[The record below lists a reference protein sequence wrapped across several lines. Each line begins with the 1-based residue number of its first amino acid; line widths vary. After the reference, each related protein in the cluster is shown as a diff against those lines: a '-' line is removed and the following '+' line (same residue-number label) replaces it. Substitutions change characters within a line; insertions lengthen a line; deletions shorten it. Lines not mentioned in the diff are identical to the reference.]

1 MKIEAGMY
9 FRAYGKIDKVRN
21 IVRRSSLYEDS
32 GIYGERYG
40 KFIIGSKVID
50 EVPHSNNIIDLIEV
64 GDYVNG
70 IKITLI
76 NEPSLANCNKR
87 IVYAEDKKGYLIEM
101 FSNSDIKSI
110 LTHEQF
116 ESMKYEVK

>member
-1 MKIEAGMY
+1 MKLEVGMY

-50 EVPHSNNIIDLIEV
+50 EVPHSHNIIDLIEV
-64 GDYVNG
+64 GDVIGYEIKTSLETSGVLKGITNISDEEMLEDIKNNNDYV
-70 IKITLI
+70 
-76 NEPSLANCNKR
+76 
-87 IVYAEDKKGYLIEM
+87 
-101 FSNSDIKSI
+101 IKSI
-110 LTHEQF
+110 VTHEQF